1 MLDDSLSLYLKEIK
15 TFPLLTLDEEKDLI
29 IKAQKG
35 NKSARDKLI
44 NCNQR
49 LVVSIANKHQ
59 HSGLSL
65 MDLIQEGNFGLIAA
79 IDKFELSMDY
89 KFSTYASW
97 WIKQTISRALD
108 NKGRLIRLPSYMVE
122 EMNKFQKTIK
132 ILTTELNREPS
143 IEEISKKMNLS
154 QEQIQ
159 IFLNYSAEPTSLDTN
174 IDDDDEATLGELIAD
189 TSILTPEESLDI
201 KVKTEILNSILNTLE
216 EREKEILQL
225 RYGLTGEQPKTL
237 EEIGKKYKIT
247 KERIRQIEAK
257 ALQKLRNPLR
267 AKILR
272 NLLDF

>member
-15 TFPLLTLDEEKDLI
+15 TFPLLTLEEEKDLI